1 MSNSEMKGGMIVK
14 NHIEKMKEIPLF
26 DVFSKEEIEKYI
38 NEGSFQI
45 NTYKKDNIIHMDG
58 DECTNIEV
66 ILSGNVVVDR
76 IDYSGNLFTITDFK
90 MGGVLGANLLF
101 SKRPYYPLTI
111 TASTE
116 TTMLK
121 IEKDFLLDLLWTN
134 RNFLKAY
141 LEFSSTNTARL
152 TSKLKHSVNKTIRE
166 NIVNYIKYMYSKNN
180 SLTIKLTMTKKQLA
194 ENFGVNRTS
203 LSRELKKMKEEG
215 LIDYDNNS
223 IIIKDETILNM

>member
-1 MSNSEMKGGMIVK
+1 MILK
-14 NHIEKMKEIPLF
+14 NYIEKMKEIPLF
-26 DVFSKEEIEKYI
+26 DVFSEEEIEKYI
-38 NEGSFQI
+38 KEGNFQI
-45 NTYKKDNIIHMDG
+45 NNYKKDSIIHMDG

-66 ILSGNVVVDR
+66 ILFGNVVVDR

-90 MGGVLGANLLF
+90 TGGVLGANLLF
-101 SKRPYYPLTI
+101 SKKPYYPLTI
-111 TASTE
+111 TANTE
-116 TTMLK
+116 TAMLK
-121 IEKDFLLDLLWTN
+121 IEKNFLLDLLWN
-134 RNFLKAY
+134 NKNFLKAY

-166 NIVNYIKYMYSKNN
+166 NIINYFKHMNNKNN

-215 LIDYDNNS
+215 LIDFDNNS
-223 IIIKDETILNM
+223 ITIKDKTILNL